1 MYLFS
6 FLLFPI
12 VTFFKACSDYKRLG
26 FEYLKSRFLVVLFGA
41 LSGCA
46 LCAIFE
52 FCIFVPEYQGT
63 DTAFFFVLQWIF
75 SFFSPALFFVFFALK
90 RERSGVVANT
100 LMYVVF
106 ALHTAALMTS

>member
-52 FCIFVPEYQGT
+52 FCIFIPEYQGT
-63 DTAFFFVLQWIF
+63 DPAFFFLLQWIF
-75 SFFSPALFFVFFALK
+75 SFFIPALFFVFLFCG
-90 RERSGVVANT
+90 RTMNGR
-100 LMYVVF
+100 
-106 ALHTAALMTS
+106 